1 MKRVAGFCMLAL
13 GVASCGD
20 GTPFGAST
28 TTTTTGTNNNA
39 ATSIPEDIS
48 SDMSG
53 FTFDPVNQTLTVQG
67 VFLDAD
73 GGESVYRRRAGLDV
87 PGYIAF
93 TAQDDPLDQHATA
106 YVAALGDVQAAVAV
120 TGGQFQTF
128 NGGAT
133 YGSTTTDFDR
143 AAVAEDTGLVTYA
156 GSYVGVTDIRGDGTD
171 LATVGGT
178 VDPALLPNQAAP
190 VTGNIF
196 INVDFADATLEG
208 IITDRVLDPDDAL
221 LAPGQ
226 TTLDV
231 PDIVLLPTGISGD
244 GSFAG
249 DVAVGGGTSLDDTG
263 DYGGIF
269 GGDEGQAVAGGI
281 YIIDHLVSTTATE
294 EEFGIFVLGR
304 CGTAL
309 QTSSICS
316 LVGN

>member
-1 MKRVAGFCMLAL
+1 MKRVAAFCVLAL
-13 GVASCGD
+13 GVSSCGD
-20 GTPFGAST
+20 GAPFGVSQ
-28 TTTTTGTNNNA
+28 TTTTGGGGGTA
-39 ATSIPEDIS
+39 ATSIPLSIS
-48 SDMSG
+48 SDMTG

-73 GGESVYRRRAGLDV
+73 ASESVYRRRASLDV

-106 YVAALGDVQAAVAV
+106 FVASLGDVQAAVSV

-128 NGGAT
+128 NGGSI
-133 YGSTTTDFDR
+133 YGSTTTDFDLTT
-143 AAVAEDTGLVTYA
+143 VAEDTGLVTYA

-178 VDPALLPNQAAP
+178 VDPAILPNQAAP
-190 VTGNIF
+190 VTGDIF
-196 INVDFADATLEG
+196 INVDFSDATLEG
-208 IITDRVLDPDDAL
+208 IITNRVLDPADSL
-221 LAPGQ
+221 LGPGQ
-226 TTLDV
+226 TTLNV
-231 PDIVLLPTGISGD
+231 PDIVLLPTGISND

-249 DVAVGGGTSLDDTG
+249 DVAIGGGTSLDDTG

-281 YIIDHLVSTTATE
+281 YIVDHLVSSTATE
-294 EEFGIFVLGR
+294 EEYGIFVLGR
-304 CGTAL
+304 CGSAL

-316 LVGN
+316 LVDN